1 MPEPTSSTNLDAAER
16 ALVAAILAFT
26 AERPE
31 EEMRA
36 LERRLEA
43 LLGSAEPGAV
53 LRLLQRLG
61 TTGAEFSYYP
71 PDLLARRIHSLVG
84 DFVLKDENALSGA
97 AHLAGLETQSV
108 VLLQNHLSYSDA
120 NALSVLLDRAGLGS
134 FADRL
139 TVIAGPKVYS
149 DPMRRFSSL
158 CFGTIKTPQ
167 SSDLASEEAVMSVRE
182 VARLARE
189 TIALATERQKAG
201 DALLVFVEGTR
212 SRSGGM
218 QRALPAVTRYLDAPD
233 ARLVPVGITGTEEL
247 VPMDDE
253 RLHSASVRVRIGTPA
268 TASALAERAEGNRR
282 LMMDAVGVAIGR
294 LLPPEYQ
301 GAYEDSEPGLS
312 EARSVATDVFGS
324 A

>member
-1 MPEPTSSTNLDAAER
+1 MPESTPQANLDAAER
-16 ALVAAILAFT
+16 ALIAAVLAFA
-26 AERPE
+26 AERPP

-36 LERRLEA
+36 LEKRIEE

-71 PDLLARRIHSLVG
+71 PDPLARKIHSAVG
-84 DFVLKDENALSGA
+84 DVVLKDEHALSGA
-97 AHLAGLETQSV
+97 ERLAGLETLPV
-108 VLLQNHLSYSDA
+108 VFLQNHLSYSDA
-120 NALSVLLDRAGLGS
+120 NAFSVLLDRAGLGS

-189 TIALATERQKAG
+189 TIALATGRQKAG

-218 QRALPAVTRYLDAPD
+218 QRALPAVTRYLDAAD
-233 ARLVPVGITGTEEL
+233 ARLVPVGITGTEQL
-247 VPMDDE
+247 VPLDDE
-253 RLHSASVRVRIGTPA
+253 RLHSASVRVKIGTPA
-268 TASALAERAEGNRR
+268 TAGTLAERAEGNRR

-294 LLPPEYQ
+294 LLPPEYR
-301 GAYEDSEPGLS
+301 GAYADSEPGLD
-312 EARSVATDVFGS
+312 EARNVATDVFGS